1 MKFELVEFYP
11 MSEEERKKYK
21 TKCVG
26 TVHIYLIDYELDIR
40 GIRVLPRKNGYFYH
54 APHFH
59 FKDEDGKKGKYPLL
73 RFVNEEKHKA
83 FMKFLKDEVTPVVE
97 AKLKSRS
104 GK

>member
-1 MKFELVEFYP
+1 MKIELVEFYP
-11 MSEEERKKYK
+11 LSDEEKNKYK

-26 TVHIYLIDYELDIR
+26 TVHVYLIESEMDVR
-40 GIRVLPRKNGYFYH
+40 GIRVIPLKRGYFFEI
-54 APHFH
+54 PHFR

-73 RFVNEEKHKA
+73 HFVNEKKHKA
-83 FMKFLKDEVTPVVE
+83 FLKFFKDEVTPVVD